1 MRFCS
6 AFYIQ
11 FGHLKKEGRFFFL
24 FIGTFFKNS
33 FPKLFWKNAAGA
45 GKIEIALKIGCKP
58 ALAGAFTEKHMK
70 NSRAEPERNSY

>member
-1 MRFCS
+1 MRFSS

-11 FGHLKKEGRFFFL
+11 FGHPKKEGRFFFL

-33 FPKLFWKNAAGA
+33 FPKLFGKNAAEA
-45 GKIEIALKIGCKP
+45 GKTEITLKIGCKP

-70 NSRAEPERNSY
+70 NSLAEPE